1 LGHVDHHR
9 SEFVA
14 VNELGELEVE
24 QVQKARGDL
33 HLARSVGELKNSFS
47 DFRGN
52 SKKSLK
58 VFGID
63 QYFAVR
69 ERAAG
74 HSRDGPLARFVTR
87 GYSRDSPLPC

>member
-1 LGHVDHHR
+1 
-9 SEFVA
+9 
-14 VNELGELEVE
+14 
-24 QVQKARGDL
+24 L
-33 HLARSVGELKNSFS
+33 HLARSVGALKNSFS
-47 DFRGN
+47 DFWGN

-74 HSRDGPLARFVTR
+74 HSRDGPLVRLV
-87 GYSRDSPLPC
+87 P